1 MSLCSST
8 FPARGCPKSW
18 SSTRWVR
25 TRSAGMSAFPRR
37 IRRRLR
43 AHPLPASKNNR
54 NRPRY
59 AKPGAGK
66 GGQDFLPAFFRLS
79 ASSADSLQSVPVFWS
94 ARLLQTPAVLY
105 CAVDTL
111 IPLGGKVQPGFDEFG
126 AALDHRG
133 IPAVWVTSRS
143 RLEIDDPRRKMDH
156 RHPFIA
162 EGGCGVYLPEG
173 YFHLPIAG
181 TLRLGRFTC
190 IPVAEPLPA
199 ASAALEA
206 LSSELQVPVVPL
218 RSLSPRELAQNSG
231 LPRQLAELARHR
243 DFDELFFFAG
253 VSDNEITRFA
263 REARERKIELRQH
276 GMLWSA
282 AIGASLKRSVVEL
295 S

>member
-1 MSLCSST
+1 
-8 FPARGCPKSW
+8 
-18 SSTRWVR
+18 
-25 TRSAGMSAFPRR
+25 
-37 IRRRLR
+37 
-43 AHPLPASKNNR
+43 
-54 NRPRY
+54 
-59 AKPGAGK
+59 
-66 GGQDFLPAFFRLS
+66 
-79 ASSADSLQSVPVFWS
+79 
-94 ARLLQTPAVLY
+94 LLQTPAVLY

-111 IPLGGKVQPGFDEFG
+111 IPLGGRVQPGFDEFG

-173 YFHLPIAG
+173 YFHLPIAH

-199 ASAALEA
+199 ASAALET
-206 LSSELQVPVVPL
+206 LSSELEVGVVPL
-218 RSLSPRELAQNSG
+218 RSLSPRELMQNSG

-263 REARERKIELRQH
+263 LEARERKIELRRH

-282 AIGASLKRSVVEL
+282 AIGASLKRSVAELSKLYSRALRSHPKIVGIATPEEAVEL
-295 S
+295 FAASDRRVLLKTRNGDEAVAGSQKARELSLEEPAIWDRLLESLIQKG